1 MADWGPSVAFWVI
14 ASALVVSGVLV
25 VTFRNILHAAL
36 ALFVTLAM
44 VAGIYVTLRA
54 DFLALI
60 QVMVYVGAIAVL
72 MLFGIML
79 TRNAVQGNPSGRFN
93 FVAGALA
100 VLMLGSILLVLLGL
114 GSFTA
119 ITPTQELSGIE
130 PIAEGLFTSWLLPF
144 QIAGMMLLAA
154 TIGAIV
160 ISKED

>member
-1 MADWGPSVAFWVI
+1 MADWGPSVAFWVVAVPLV
-14 ASALVVSGVLV
+14 ASAVFV

-36 ALFVTLAM
+36 ALFTTLAM
-44 VAGIYVTLRA
+44 VAAIYLTLRA

-60 QVMVYVGAIAVL
+60 QVMVYIGAIAVL

-93 FVAGALA
+93 FVAAALA
-100 VLMLGSILLVLLGL
+100 VLMLGSILLIILGL
-114 GSFTA
+114 GSFTT
-119 ITPTQELSGIE
+119 ITPTQELTGIA
-130 PIAEGLFTSWLLPF
+130 PIAEGLFSTWLLPL

-160 ISKED
+160 ISRED